1 MSSEEV
7 KQETESTEKVMM
19 DSKENVEDDT
29 TVKPSN
35 PEKQTEDKQTEEHI
49 DDPEIEAWLNG
60 GDEKATEKESDIEKG
75 EEVDIP
81 DDVQGVTTIEN
92 NSEVISHENGDMCE
106 IGDDVVARVL
116 MRQLK
121 GKKGFED
128 IEMEE
133 EVKEKKL
140 NRNSRAS
147 KRPTCRTC
155 CRCSQR
161 KEGEGSQSSDQI
173 GRSKSSCIQIQLY
186 SSN

>member
-92 NSEVISHENGDMCE
+92 NREVI
-106 IGDDVVARVL
+106 
-116 MRQLK
+116 
-121 GKKGFED
+121 
-128 IEMEE
+128 
-133 EVKEKKL
+133 
-140 NRNSRAS
+140 
-147 KRPTCRTC
+147 
-155 CRCSQR
+155 RCV
-161 KEGEGSQSSDQI
+161 
-173 GRSKSSCIQIQLY
+173 
-186 SSN
+186 